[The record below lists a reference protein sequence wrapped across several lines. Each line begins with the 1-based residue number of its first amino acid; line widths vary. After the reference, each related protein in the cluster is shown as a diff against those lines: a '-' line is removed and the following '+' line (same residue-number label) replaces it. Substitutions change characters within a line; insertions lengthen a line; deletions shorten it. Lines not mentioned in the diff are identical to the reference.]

1 LNNPIPFQQTM
12 AGNTWRLALR
22 ERVLPRSPFATR
34 ALP

>member
-1 LNNPIPFQQTM
+1 M

-22 ERVLPRSPFATR
+22 ERVLPRSPFAAR